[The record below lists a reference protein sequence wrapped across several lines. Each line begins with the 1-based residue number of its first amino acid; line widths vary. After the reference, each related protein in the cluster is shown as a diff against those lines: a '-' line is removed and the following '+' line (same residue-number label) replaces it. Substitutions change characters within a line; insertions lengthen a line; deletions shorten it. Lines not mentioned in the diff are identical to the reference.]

1 MSEVSMS
8 GSETVAADQLR
19 KLADDLDEVRSTLEE
34 AARTL
39 EEAEVGGAAFSF
51 YGLDMA
57 VAYPSAHAFA
67 TRDAESKAA
76 HVETVQERL
85 RSTAKTWDD
94 AERASTVS
102 RPG

>member
-1 MSEVSMS
+1 MSA
-8 GSETVAADQLR
+8 SETIAADQLR
-19 KLADDLDEVRSTLEE
+19 RLADDLDEVRAALDE
-34 AARTL
+34 AGSL
-39 EEAEVGGAAFSF
+39 LDEAEVGGAAFSF

-67 TRDAESKAA
+67 QRDAESKAA

-94 AERASTVS
+94 AEQASTVS
-102 RPG
+102 GPR